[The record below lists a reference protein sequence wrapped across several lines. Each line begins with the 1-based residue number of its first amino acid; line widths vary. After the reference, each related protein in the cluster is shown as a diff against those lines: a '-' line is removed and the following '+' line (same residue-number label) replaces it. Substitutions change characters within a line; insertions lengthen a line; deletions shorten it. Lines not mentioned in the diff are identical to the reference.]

1 MKDKSEIIKALAAC
15 SEFECCNCPYQ
26 HLDDEEY
33 PLRCIHAL
41 IKDTY
46 GMLEVLED
54 IWKSVSPC

>member
-1 MKDKSEIIKALAAC
+1 MKDKDKIIKALAAC

-26 HLDDEEY
+26 YLDDEEY

-46 GMLEVLED
+46 EILKGS
-54 IWKSVSPC
+54 K